1 MASIIRPE
9 PDKERS
15 RGGKEL
21 PPVPGKKLPR
31 VPEERSRR
39 GNELPPARGKKLPPV
54 YKRDKRVG
62 NPKTSVLKSIK
73 ARSLNTMNKTKPAQP
88 NRRGGR

>member
-1 MASIIRPE
+1 MASIIKPE
-9 PDKERS
+9 PGKGKKPKKDEAKS
-15 RGGKEL
+15 RGGKKL
-21 PPVPGKKLPR
+21 PPV
-31 VPEERSRR
+31 
-39 GNELPPARGKKLPPV
+39 RGKKLPPDE
-54 YKRDKRVG
+54 KRDKKVG